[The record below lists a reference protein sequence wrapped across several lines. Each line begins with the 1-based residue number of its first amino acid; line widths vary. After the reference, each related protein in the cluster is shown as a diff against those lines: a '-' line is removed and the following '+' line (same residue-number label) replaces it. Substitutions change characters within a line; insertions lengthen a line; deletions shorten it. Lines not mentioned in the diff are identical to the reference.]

1 MKNILFITLCLIFYA
16 CSSPNPKPKK
26 VLSKEQMAEIIVDL
40 TIYNQSY
47 LAKPNIKTEDINSFV
62 LKKHNITAEDF
73 RENYQYYTYA
83 PAHLDEIYD
92 NAKKIILEKE
102 PSIEDTLRKEEE
114 KERQEEDALR
124 KAQEEKIKME

>member
-1 MKNILFITLCLIFYA
+1 MRNTLFFIFCLIFYA

-47 LAKPNIKTEDINSFV
+47 LAKPDIKTEDINSFV

-83 PAHLDEIYD
+83 PVHLDEIYD

-102 PSIEDTLRKEEE
+102 PSIKDTLRKEEE
-114 KERQEEDALR
+114 KIKQEESL
-124 KAQEEKIKME
+124 KKSQEEKIKME

>member
-1 MKNILFITLCLIFYA
+1 MKNILFLFCLIFYA

-47 LAKPNIKTEDINSFV
+47 LAKPDIKTEDISLFV

-83 PAHLDEIYD
+83 PAHLDEIYAH
-92 NAKKIILEKE
+92 AKKIILEKE
-102 PSIEDTLRKEEE
+102 PSIKDTLRKEEE
-114 KERQEEDALR
+114 RRKQEEEALR